1 MFRTNLIVAAG
12 FALLGSYLIA
22 SALSLPPG
30 VGRLP
35 GPGFFP
41 GVIGA
46 VIVLLAG
53 ALFAQTMRARGVPR
67 SDWRIE
73 NGKAIAGAIGL
84 IFVYLL
90 FWGTGLFALRTAV
103 FLALF
108 MRFMDQPWKQSAL
121 VSLALS
127 AVVVAAFQ
135 YGLHVSLE

>member
-1 MFRTNLIVAAG
+1 MTRTNYTVAAA

-22 SALSLPPG
+22 SSLSLPPG

-41 GVIGA
+41 RVIGA
-46 VIVLLAG
+46 VIILLAG
-53 ALFAQTMRARGVPR
+53 ALFAQTLRTRTFPQGE
-67 SDWRIE
+67 WRIE
-73 NGKAIAGAIGL
+73 NGRAIAGAIGL
-84 IFVYLL
+84 VFVYLL
-90 FWGTGLFALRTAV
+90 LWGTGLFAVRTAV

-108 MRFMDQPWKQSAL
+108 MRFMGQPWKQSIV
-121 VSLALS
+121 VSLVLS

>member
-1 MFRTNLIVAAG
+1 MTRTNYTVAAA

-22 SALSLPPG
+22 SSLSLPPG

-41 GVIGA
+41 RVIGA
-46 VIVLLAG
+46 VIILLAG
-53 ALFAQTMRARGVPR
+53 ALFAQTLRTRTLPQGE
-67 SDWRIE
+67 WRIE
-73 NGKAIAGAIGL
+73 NGRAIAGAIGL
-84 IFVYLL
+84 VFVYLL
-90 FWGTGLFALRTAV
+90 LWGTGLFAVRTAV

-108 MRFMDQPWKQSAL
+108 MRFMGQPWKQSIV
-121 VSLALS
+121 VSLVLS